1 MFTHNLEPILFNLG
15 FIEIRWYSLAYIFGI
30 LIGWW
35 YAKKIILVRFKIE
48 GDKFSLKEFDDSITI
63 LVLSIIIGGR
73 MGYVFFYNPSYY
85 LLYPLDILKIWQG
98 GMSFHGALI
107 GIIVGIFLFS
117 KKRKLN
123 TLFLLDVISCVAP
136 IGIFFGRVANFINSE
151 LVGKIT
157 NVPWSVIFPNQDMM
171 SRHPSQLYE
180 ALLEGV
186 FLFIILNFLIY
197 KKEYKTGTCSFLF
210 LIFYGSFR
218 IVGEW
223 YREPDSHIGY
233 LFGFLSMGTIL
244 SLIMILSGLIL
255 YLFFKKNEI

>member
-107 GIIVGIFLFS
+107 GIIVGIFLD
-117 KKRKLN
+117 RME
-123 TLFLLDVISCVAP
+123 
-136 IGIFFGRVANFINSE
+136 FINS
-151 LVGKIT
+151 
-157 NVPWSVIFPNQDMM
+157 
-171 SRHPSQLYE
+171 
-180 ALLEGV
+180 
-186 FLFIILNFLIY
+186 
-197 KKEYKTGTCSFLF
+197 
-210 LIFYGSFR
+210 
-218 IVGEW
+218 
-223 YREPDSHIGY
+223 
-233 LFGFLSMGTIL
+233 
-244 SLIMILSGLIL
+244 
-255 YLFFKKNEI
+255 